1 MRHDGFVHDAWCVR
15 SCAALPAAARTFDS
29 AFAVFAGDDPDLCA
43 YPVFQC
49 ADMRDDAD
57 QFAVLLQ
64 ACQGVQCGFECRFIE
79 RSEAFVEKQGIDT
92 DVAAGHA
99 GQSQCQRQADDEA
112 FAAGKV
118 PCRADFS
125 GLIVVDDVQ
134 FQRLVIVADEQ
145 VPVGHFLQL
154 PVRVGDHEFECQSL
168 CEVAVFF
175 AV

>member
-1 MRHDGFVHDAWCVR
+1 MRPGGFAHAAWLVR
-15 SCAALPAAARTFDS
+15 SCAALPTASRAFDC

-43 YPVFQC
+43 DPVFQC

-64 ACQGVQCGFECRFIE
+64 AGQCIQRGFERRFVE
-79 RSEAFVEKQGIDT
+79 RAEAFVKKQGIDA
-92 DVAAGHA
+92 DIPAGHA
-99 GQSQCQRQADDEA
+99 GQTQCQRQADDEA
-112 FAAGKV
+112 LAAGEIAG
-118 PCRADFS
+118 RADFS

-134 FQRLVIVADEQ
+134 FQRLGAVADEQ

-154 PVRVGDHEFECQSL
+154 PVCMGDHEFECQSL
-168 CEVAVFF
+168 REVPVFF

>member
-15 SCAALPAAARTFDS
+15 SCAALPTASRAFDS
-29 AFAVFAGDDPDLCA
+29 AFAAFAGDDPDLCA
-43 YPVFQC
+43 DSVFQC

-64 ACQGVQCGFECRFIE
+64 AGQCVQCGFEGFFIE
-79 RSEAFVEKQGIDT
+79 RSEAFVQKQGIDA
-92 DVAAGHA
+92 DIPAGHA
-99 GQSQCQRQADDEA
+99 GESQCQRQADDEA
-112 FAAGKV
+112 LAAGKV
-118 PCRADFS
+118 AGRADFS

-134 FQRLVIVADEQ
+134 FQWLGTVADEQ

-168 CEVAVFF
+168 REVPVFF